1 MNWDT
6 EGKQIESGAGS
17 IEKEQV
23 MMEYHKTLIWGT
35 SNSIHKLDKRTVYKE
50 MEKKTI

>member
-6 EGKQIESGAGS
+6 EGKQIKSGTES

-35 SNSIHKLDKRTVYKE
+35 SNSIINGIKGLFI
-50 MEKKTI
+50 KKWRKII

>member
-17 IEKEQV
+17 IEKEQE
-23 MMEYHKTLIWGT
+23 MMEYHKTLIWDT
-35 SNSIHKLDKRTVYKE
+35 SNSIINWIKGLFI
-50 MEKKTI
+50 KKW